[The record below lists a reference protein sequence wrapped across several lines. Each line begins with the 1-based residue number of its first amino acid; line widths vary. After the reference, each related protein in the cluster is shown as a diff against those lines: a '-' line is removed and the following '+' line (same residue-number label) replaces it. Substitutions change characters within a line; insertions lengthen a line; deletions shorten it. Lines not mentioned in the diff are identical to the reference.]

1 MRKWLKWLGFQLLLL
16 LLFCAAIEV
25 VLRSMGYQP
34 GDLRPNWLH
43 FQPVDSLVV
52 IPDFFTN
59 EKGLLVASKDYWA
72 EQHLAINDE
81 GFRGKDFNE
90 LDSTRK
96 KILFIGDSFT
106 WGMSASPFYDSS
118 FCDLLARETDF
129 EIINTGIP
137 AADPPQYLAI
147 AQQYIPQ
154 LQPHI
159 VFVVFFMGNDLMK
172 HDRQVTPDSPF
183 YYWTNAGAILAD
195 IDGKHFANAQ
205 AAYDYLANE
214 RYFLKHPKKLYEKI
228 VAASALLSRLYAGIY
243 RIEEKIAYERLRK
256 NTSITKKYLNAI
268 QQLAANNHVPIKF
281 ILIPE
286 SKEAD
291 YTKEKY
297 CNRYADLLKDKQ
309 TEADWLIWHTP
320 KEYFKPNPD
329 GHLNNAGH
337 RLYADSVKSYLKAYF
352 QTAK

>member
-1 MRKWLKWLGFQLLLL
+1 MKKWFKWLGFQLLLL
-16 LLFCAAIEV
+16 LLAGIIIEA
-25 VLRSMGYQP
+25 VLRGIGYQP

-59 EKGLLVASKDYWA
+59 KKGLLVASKSYWA
-72 EQHLAINDE
+72 EQHLFINED
-81 GFRGKDFNE
+81 GFRGKNFNE
-90 LDSTRK
+90 LDSAKK

-154 LQPHI
+154 LQPDF

-172 HDRQVTPDSPF
+172 HERQVTPDSPF

-195 IDGKHFANAQ
+195 IDGKHFGSAQ
-205 AAYDYLANE
+205 AAYNYLANE
-214 RYFLKHPKKLYEKI
+214 RYFLKHPTKQYEKI
-228 VAASALLSRLYAGIY
+228 IAASALLSRLYAGIY
-243 RIEEKIAYERLRK
+243 RIQEKITYERLRK
-256 NTSITKKYLNAI
+256 NTSITKKYLKAI
-268 QQLAANNHVPIKF
+268 RQCAAELRVPIKF

-291 YTKEKY
+291 YTTEKY
-297 CNRYADLLKDKQ
+297 VRRYADLLKDEQLKN
-309 TEADWLIWHTP
+309 EWLIWHIP
-320 KEYFKPNPD
+320 RRFFKPNPD

-337 RLYADSVKSYLKAYF
+337 RLYADSIKTYLKTYF
-352 QTAK
+352 QPAK